1 MRTIIIAATLLAS
14 AGAWAAPPEVSFNGT
29 QPVSAKNLSDED
41 GCFPTRLAGRVVKRA
56 FDKNEIMLTSVTIE
70 QPSGERLLI
79 NVDGDKIERSD
90 MASRSNAI
98 RALQILLRE
107 GSRVNLGA
115 FACGAA
121 GRVLMLDS
129 VRR

>member
-1 MRTIIIAATLLAS
+1 MRTIIIAATLVAS
-14 AGAWAAPPEVSFNGT
+14 PASWAAPPEVAFNGT
-29 QPVSAKNLSDED
+29 QPVAAKHLSDEE
-41 GCFPTRLAGRVVKRA
+41 GCFPTRLTGRVVKRA
-56 FDKNEIMLTSVTIE
+56 FAKDEIMLKSVTIE

-79 NVDGDKIERSD
+79 NIDGDKIERSD
-90 MASRSNAI
+90 MASRTNAV
-98 RALQILLRE
+98 RALQIMLRE

-129 VRR
+129 IRR